1 MVSFHAVTLIISKAC
16 LFISFIFSISFLLC
30 QYFSFLF
37 FMVYIFFLWF
47 SHIFFHFYSCFYF
60 IFIDVQFSKAGF
72 SFAHFFFLFPT
83 FHSYIFHYIP
93 SLTVCVCVCVCVC
106 LCVCVCV
113 YVCSSLMFNVP
124 THYTQ
129 TLHQILGQVSILN
142 ILVTFF
148 FFIIY
153 LLLSFT
159 LECVKRHVQLMLC
172 TSFVKRKIVYV
183 FIFIIFFLRALEM
196 CTWSR

>member
-47 SHIFFHFYSCFYF
+47 SHIFFSFLFLFLLYF
-60 IFIDVQFSKAGF
+60 HRRTIFKGWFFICS
-72 SFAHFFFLFPT
+72 FFLSFPN
-83 FHSYIFHYIP
+83 F
-93 SLTVCVCVCVCVC
+93 SLLHFPLYSITHCVCVCVCVFV
-106 LCVCVCV
+106 CVCVCV

-148 FFIIY
+148 FILFIYCY
-153 LLLSFT
+153 LLP
-159 LECVKRHVQLMLC
+159 
-172 TSFVKRKIVYV
+172 
-183 FIFIIFFLRALEM
+183 
-196 CTWSR
+196 